1 MILKSSRIAASKGGI
16 NATCK
21 HVFEGKDNEE
31 IIDLQGS
38 AFDVKAMLGLA
49 KAVQSKYA
57 VRHLKIAPFEH
68 ITDEQAFEIVKL
80 YCEEFRADETKAVII
95 RHQKPRAD
103 PKASP
108 YHYHVY
114 LPEVME
120 DQDYKIMDSHFSKIR
135 EEKLARLIEIKFNH
149 HPILGRHN
157 VPIIKQLRKEGH
169 HDKADII
176 ASNTPSLDPRD
187 KPQSTFTP
195 QNYLITKRKGV
206 LLNQLRQELKRI
218 KASST
223 LFSEMVLGVEGKNLK
238 ITKGRKANTYILMT
252 KDTGMFIGSANRFFG
267 MKKNEFNRC
276 YEHYVLGK
284 DTSLA
289 RLHDAYSLKAQNKAS
304 TETKVI
310 DRVSIEKEG
319 KSHSA
324 GSGELNKTI
333 KNEWPMITPS
343 IASNNPTIVGSE
355 RASITK
361 GMSKQEIEMI
371 LAYNEALQAKD
382 EQLREILANQNKLNA
397 ILNQITH
404 QFEKYLAD
412 MKIFRVTLERQDYL
426 EHVRDHYLTIFNRR
440 SEKTI
445 ASYNRSI
452 SDLKALMNKQRALRS
467 EIERVQ
473 EKGSG
478 SWFVSKKAAL
488 RKLEAQSAANK
499 ATYDVLLKNKH
510 IRCLMLSDRLCLLSG
525 KNKRLDRF
533 ANPNARRNKAY
544 YEQRSQALWEYIE
557 KDDIAFAL
565 NAKGNAADVMR
576 DVARS
581 AALRGVDK
589 KKSKCEADIKSI
601 QEILEFVR
609 LMKQGDERVK
619 PFVQDFINSALAQ
632 EFEECKHIC
641 HAYINSLMPVMEKTE
656 NIDRINHNQL
666 DGKTIEKNST
676 KENVNS
682 TLKNGSKINAV
693 SFYK

>member
-1 MILKSSRIAASKGGI
+1 MIIKSSRIIASKGGI

-31 IIDLQGS
+31 IIELQGS
-38 AFDVKAMLGLA
+38 AFDVKAMLSLA

-57 VRHLKIAPFEH
+57 VRHLKIAPFEP

-176 ASNTPSLDPRD
+176 ASNTPSFDPRD
-187 KPQSTFTP
+187 KPQSTFTS

-206 LLNQLRQELKRI
+206 LLNQLRQEFKMI

-223 LFSEMVLGVEGKNLK
+223 LFSEMVLGVENKNLK
-238 ITKGRKANTYILMT
+238 ITKGRKANTYILTT
-252 KDTGMFIGSANRFFG
+252 KDTGIFMGSANRFFG
-267 MKKNEFNRC
+267 MKKNAFNRC

-289 RLHDAYSLKAQNKAS
+289 MLYDAYANKAQNKAS

-319 KSHSA
+319 KSHS
-324 GSGELNKTI
+324 GGFGELNRPI
-333 KNEWPMITPS
+333 KNERPMITPS
-343 IASNNPTIVGSE
+343 IASNNPIIVGSE

-361 GMSKQEIEMI
+361 GMSKQEIDMI
-371 LAYNEALQAKD
+371 MAYNEALQAKD

-397 ILNQITH
+397 ILNQIAH
-404 QFEKYLAD
+404 QFEREHFSVSKEPWPNPKNRETYSIKKKLHQILD
-412 MKIFRVTLERQDYL
+412 PLREDYL
-426 EHVRDHYLTIFNRR
+426 RKKDKWF
-440 SEKTI
+440 SGKK
-445 ASYNRSI
+445 
-452 SDLKALMNKQRALRS
+452 KALLAFNEKLRSVKIVPIDGLDIINKQKDYEFLLNYKASRVEKYRKKQHREWENSAVVIYYLQQKEKLNTLFAHIREHKDLNILKSCLSGNINQTYDLMIKEDEKSKKIEIMNKAASSIKDQ
-467 EIERVQ
+467 EINH
-473 EKGSG
+473 
-478 SWFVSKKAAL
+478 L
-488 RKLEAQSAANK
+488 RKN
-499 ATYDVLLKNKH
+499 
-510 IRCLMLSDRLCLLSG
+510 
-525 KNKRLDRF
+525 
-533 ANPNARRNKAY
+533 
-544 YEQRSQALWEYIE
+544 
-557 KDDIAFAL
+557 
-565 NAKGNAADVMR
+565 
-576 DVARS
+576 
-581 AALRGVDK
+581 
-589 KKSKCEADIKSI
+589 I
-601 QEILEFVR
+601 Q
-609 LMKQGDERVK
+609 K
-619 PFVQDFINSALAQ
+619 PKIDF
-632 EFEECKHIC
+632 C
-641 HAYINSLMPVMEKTE
+641 
-656 NIDRINHNQL
+656 R
-666 DGKTIEKNST
+666 
-676 KENVNS
+676 
-682 TLKNGSKINAV
+682 
-693 SFYK
+693 

>member
-1 MILKSSRIAASKGGI
+1 MIIKSSRIIASKEGI

-57 VRHLKIAPFEH
+57 VRHLKIAPFEP

-80 YCEEFRADETKAVII
+80 YCEEFKADETKAVII

-176 ASNTPSLDPRD
+176 ASNTPSFDPRD
-187 KPQSTFTP
+187 KPQSTFTS

-206 LLNQLRQELKRI
+206 LLNQLRQEFKRI

-223 LFSEMVLGVEGKNLK
+223 FFSEMVRGVENKNLK
-238 ITKGRKANTYILMT
+238 ITKGHKANTYVLMT

-284 DTSLA
+284 DISLA
-289 RLHDAYSLKAQNKAS
+289 MLYDAYSLKAQNKTS
-304 TETKVI
+304 TETKET
-310 DRVSIEKEG
+310 DQPPSIEKEG
-319 KSHSA
+319 KSHSG
-324 GSGELNKTI
+324 GSGEFNKTI
-333 KNEWPMITPS
+333 KNERPMITPTLP
-343 IASNNPTIVGSE
+343 SNNPIIVGSE

-361 GMSKQEIEMI
+361 GMSKQEIDMI
-371 LAYNEALQAKD
+371 MAYNEALKAKD

-397 ILNQITH
+397 ILNQITN

-412 MKIFRVTLERQDYL
+412 MKIFRGTLERQDYL
-426 EHVRDHYLTIFNRR
+426 EHVGDHYLTVFNRR

-452 SDLKALMNKQRALRS
+452 SDLKVLMNKQRALRS
-467 EIERVQ
+467 EIDRVQ

-478 SWFVSKKAAL
+478 SWFVRKKTAL

-499 ATYDVLLKNKH
+499 ATYDMLLKNKH
-510 IRCLMLSDRLCLLSG
+510 IRCLMLSDRLRLLSG

-544 YEQRSQALWEYIE
+544 YEQRSEALWEYIE

-581 AALRGVDK
+581 AALRGVEK
-589 KKSKCEADIKSI
+589 KKIKYEADIKST

-609 LMKQGDERVK
+609 LMKQGDDRVK
-619 PFVQDFINSALAQ
+619 PFVQNFINSALAQ

-641 HAYINSLMPVMEKTE
+641 HAYMDSLISVVGENVEK
-656 NIDRINHNQL
+656 HN
-666 DGKTIEKNST
+666 T

-682 TLKNGSKINAV
+682 HLKKKPKINDLFFKT
-693 SFYK
+693 SEY

>member
-1 MILKSSRIAASKGGI
+1 MIIKSSRIIASKGGI

-21 HVFEGKDNEE
+21 HVFEGKENEE

-57 VRHLKIAPFEH
+57 VRHLKIAPFEP
-68 ITDEQAFEIVKL
+68 ITDEQAFEIIKL

-176 ASNTPSLDPRD
+176 ASNTPSFDPRD

-195 QNYLITKRKGV
+195 QNYLITKRKGI
-206 LLNQLRQELKRI
+206 LLNQLRQELKTI

-223 LFSEMVLGVEGKNLK
+223 LFSEMVRGVENKNLK

-252 KDTGMFIGSANRFFG
+252 KDTGIFIGSANRFFG

-289 RLHDAYSLKAQNKAS
+289 MLYDAYSLKSQNKAS
-304 TETKVI
+304 TETKEA
-310 DRVSIEKEG
+310 DKVSSIKKEG

-324 GSGELNKTI
+324 GSGELNKPI
-333 KNEWPMITPS
+333 KNKRPMITPT
-343 IASNNPTIVGSE
+343 IPSNNPIIVGSE

-371 LAYNEALQAKD
+371 MAYNEALQAKD

-412 MKIFRVTLERQDYL
+412 MKIFRMTLERQDYL
-426 EHVRDHYLTIFNRR
+426 EHVRDHYLTVFNRR

-445 ASYNRSI
+445 TLYHRSI

-499 ATYDVLLKNKH
+499 ETYDVLLKNKH
-510 IRCLMLSDRLCLLSG
+510 IRCLMLSDRLRLLSG

-544 YEQRSQALWEYIE
+544 YEKRSEALWEYIE

-565 NAKGNAADVMR
+565 NAKGNAVDVMR
-576 DVARS
+576 EVARS
-581 AALRGVDK
+581 AALRGVEK
-589 KKSKCEADIKSI
+589 KKSKCEADIKST

-609 LMKQGDERVK
+609 LMKQGNERVK
-619 PFVQDFINSALAQ
+619 PFVQNFINSALAQ

-641 HAYINSLMPVMEKTE
+641 HAYMDSLMPVV
-656 NIDRINHNQL
+656 
-666 DGKTIEKNST
+666 G
-676 KENVNS
+676 ENVVKHNTNENVTS
-682 TLKNGSKINAV
+682 YQKKKPKINDL
-693 SFYK
+693 FF

>member
-1 MILKSSRIAASKGGI
+1 MIIKSSRIVASKGGI

-21 HVFEGKDNEE
+21 HVFEGKENEE

-57 VRHLKIAPFEH
+57 VRHLKIAPFEP

-80 YCEEFRADETKAVII
+80 YCEEFKADETKAVII

-103 PKASP
+103 PQASP

-169 HDKADII
+169 HDKANII
-176 ASNTPSLDPRD
+176 ASNTPSFDPRD

-218 KASST
+218 KASSS
-223 LFSEMVLGVEGKNLK
+223 LFSEMVLGVENKNLK
-238 ITKGRKANTYILMT
+238 ITKGHKANTYILMT
-252 KDTGMFIGSANRFFG
+252 KDTGIFIGSANRFFG

-289 RLHDAYSLKAQNKAS
+289 MLYDAYSLKTQNKAS
-304 TETKVI
+304 TETKEK
-310 DRVSIEKEG
+310 DKVSIEKEG

-324 GSGELNKTI
+324 GSGELNRTI
-333 KNEWPMITPS
+333 KNKCPMITPT
-343 IASNNPTIVGSE
+343 IVSNNPIIVGSE

-361 GMSKQEIEMI
+361 GMSKREIEMI
-371 LAYNEALQAKD
+371 MAYNEALKAKD
-382 EQLREILANQNKLNA
+382 DQLREILANQNKLNA
-397 ILNQITH
+397 ILNQISN
-404 QFEKYLAD
+404 QFERYLAD
-412 MKIFRVTLERQDYL
+412 MKIFRMTLERQDYL
-426 EHVRDHYLTIFNRR
+426 EHVRDHYLTVFNRR

-452 SDLKALMNKQRALRS
+452 SDLKALMNKQRALKS

-478 SWFVSKKAAL
+478 FWFFSKKTAL
-488 RKLEAQSAANK
+488 RKLDAQSAANK
-499 ATYDVLLKNKH
+499 ETYDVLLKNKH
-510 IRCLMLSDRLCLLSG
+510 IRCLMLSDRLRLLSG

-544 YEQRSQALWEYIE
+544 YEKKSEALWEYIE

-565 NAKGNAADVMR
+565 NAKGNSTDVMR

-581 AALRGVDK
+581 AALRGVEK
-589 KKSKCEADIKSI
+589 KRIKYEANIKST
-601 QEILEFVR
+601 QEILEFVG

-632 EFEECKHIC
+632 EFEKCKHIC
-641 HAYINSLMPVMEKTE
+641 HAYMNSLISVVEQTE
-656 NIDRINHNQL
+656 DIDRINHNQL
-666 DGKTIEKNST
+666 DGKIIEKNNT
-676 KENVNS
+676 KENANS
-682 TLKNGSKINAV
+682 YQQKKLKHNDLSL
-693 SFYK
+693 